1 MWNVSPASP
10 MEKFTHSTEGGR
22 RLNPQMAKVVAGQV
36 ATLPVDQVV
45 REFLARVGGKAQKS
59 GPGFYTAGQDRQ

>member
-1 MWNVSPASP
+1 MFLLLHRWKNSR
-10 MEKFTHSTEGGR
+10 TQLEGGR